1 MNNVYYATNLV
12 NRKKCACGE
21 FDSLNHAIAFF
32 NDYFNGDRYDICVM
46 ISSVFE
52 HLYKSSAI
60 DITKESELFYKKRF
74 SKNKTYIP
82 PAGSIIGTKL
92 VTSKKSKV

>member
-12 NRKKCACGE
+12 NRKHCACGK

-46 ISSVFE
+46 ISSVFDQ
-52 HLYKSSAI
+52 LFKSSAI
-60 DITKESELFYKKRF
+60 DITAESEYFYKKHF
-74 SKNKTYIP
+74 SKNKTYNP
-82 PAGSIIGTKL
+82 PNGSIIGTKL